1 MHAKQHPRL
10 PIVFVKN
17 ILTQWYVVLLGYR
30 GKALRT
36 ALFIILVLLFSVSIG
51 STVFVFT
58 NMRYIASETQGPY
71 DYAVKFGE
79 GIEAEDLG
87 VAVNINLS
95 FTKMWFVGEEE
106 NVALEASAEKV
117 SDLVQ
122 NFSWRIFWIKL
133 FTVKDGKWKNTVA
146 HGSSFLNESE
156 WSDSYLYRRQNVFVH
171 ITNLNYLE
179 SVDEAWF
186 GIEIMMSVFH
196 NNTEYGLTFCTPRRE
211 IGPVAVLSPLYSPI
225 SLATISTAT
234 IALFTTLTPQLLRKR
249 TLVSNKKA
257 IPLINILNS

>member
-1 MHAKQHPRL
+1 MS
-10 PIVFVKN
+10 V
-17 ILTQWYVVLLGYR
+17 
-30 GKALRT
+30 RT
-36 ALFIILVLLFSVSIG
+36 TLFIILVLIFSISIG
-51 STVFVFT
+51 STVFVFA
-58 NMRYIASETQGPY
+58 NMHYMASETQGPY

-87 VAVNINLS
+87 VVVNINLS
-95 FTKMWFVGEEE
+95 FTKTWFVGEEK

-117 SDLVQ
+117 SSLVQ

-133 FTVKDGKWKNTVA
+133 FTVKDGKWKNIVA

-156 WSDSYLYRRQNVFVH
+156 WSDSYLYRHQNVPVH

-179 SVDEAWF
+179 SVDKAWF

-196 NNTEYGLTFCTPRRE
+196 NNTEYSFTFSTPRSE

-234 IALFTTLTPQLLRKR
+234 TALITTLTPQLLRKR
-249 TLVSNKKA
+249 TLVSKKK
-257 IPLINILNS
+257 PLPID

>member
-1 MHAKQHPRL
+1 MR
-10 PIVFVKN
+10 
-17 ILTQWYVVLLGYR
+17 IL
-30 GKALRT
+30 
-36 ALFIILVLLFSVSIG
+36 LFIILVLLFSVSIG
-51 STVFVFT
+51 STVFVFA
-58 NMRYIASETQGPY
+58 NMHYMVSETCGPY
-71 DYAVKFGE
+71 DYFVEFGE
-79 GIEAEDLG
+79 GIETKNLG
-87 VAVNINLS
+87 VVVNLNLS
-95 FTKMWFVGEEE
+95 FSKTWFVGEEK

-117 SDLVQ
+117 SSLVQ

-133 FTVKDGKWKNTVA
+133 FTVKDGKWKDIVA

-156 WSDSYLYRRQNVFVH
+156 WSDSYLYKNQNIPVH

-179 SVDEAWF
+179 SVDKAWF

-196 NNTEYGLTFCTPRRE
+196 NNTEYGFTFYTPRSE

-249 TLVSNKKA
+249 TLVPNKKA
-257 IPLINILNS
+257 LPID